1 MKTEL
6 DRLKAERLMLLGAL
20 SEDETMKAQVTAVHA
35 ELMAVVEKS
44 GDAGK
49 VAFTLVAYD
58 LGIAEAQS

>member
-35 ELMAVVEKS
+35 ELMAIVEKS

-49 VAFTLVAYD
+49 VAFALVAYD